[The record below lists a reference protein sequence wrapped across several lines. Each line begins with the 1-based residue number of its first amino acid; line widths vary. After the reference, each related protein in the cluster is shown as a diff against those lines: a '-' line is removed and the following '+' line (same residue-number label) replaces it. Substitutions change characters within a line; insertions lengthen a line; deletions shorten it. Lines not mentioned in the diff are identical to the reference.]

1 MDRDSGAAVSRFGVA
16 RGKRT
21 NRAELE
27 KAHRSGAGCGVG
39 RRRNNGLIGGGGGK
53 ELLGRTRTERLTG
66 AAQNAV
72 SAGVERTD

>member
-39 RRRNNGLIGGGGGK
+39 RRRNNGLIGGVGEK
-53 ELLGRTRTERLTG
+53 NYWEELGQKGSQERRRMRYRS
-66 AAQNAV
+66 V
-72 SAGVERTD
+72 